1 MEDEKEVYR
10 EEIVEEDMEKKFYRE
25 CISELVNAIEQ
36 PKILKMIY
44 HFADKKY
51 VEQRAGCE

>member
-1 MEDEKEVYR
+1 MKDEKEVYQ
-10 EEIVEEDMEKKFYRE
+10 EEVAEEDREKKFYRD

-44 HFADKKY
+44 CFADKKSML
-51 VEQRAGCE
+51 AT

>member
-1 MEDEKEVYR
+1 MEEENRKE
-10 EEIVEEDMEKKFYRE
+10 FYGQ
-25 CISELVNAIEQ
+25 CIIELVNAIEQ

-44 HFADKKY
+44 YFADEKY

>member
-1 MEDEKEVYR
+1 MKDEKEVYQ
-10 EEIVEEDMEKKFYRE
+10 EKIAEEDMEKKFYRE

-44 HFADKKY
+44 YFADKKY
-51 VEQRAGCE
+51 VEQRAGCK